1 MVPLTDKQIDYYTK
15 QYFSF
20 IKTEFVPLIIDENGK
35 LIAFGVT
42 MPSLSKAL
50 QKAKGSL
57 LPFGLFHLLGALK
70 KGKNNLADLYLV
82 AVDKAYQGKGVN
94 ALIMYECNKAF
105 IDYGMD
111 YAESNPELEVNEKV
125 QAFWDRF
132 DAVQHKRRRAF
143 IKRLDS

>member
-1 MVPLTDKQIDYYTK
+1 
-15 QYFSF
+15 
-20 IKTEFVPLIIDENGK
+20 
-35 LIAFGVT
+35 
-42 MPSLSKAL
+42 
-50 QKAKGSL
+50 

-70 KGKNNLADLYLV
+70 KGKNNLVDLYLV